1 MHLFFSEATLVEGYK
16 ELAKEVPDGEDRIAF
31 RISER
36 EDGSE
41 YFSYINHM
49 SIKRF
54 NRILKDKGITPAYL
68 RHISLRSFLKPLAKI
83 PLLKE
88 MFVKMVVCVFEK

>member
-1 MHLFFSEATLVEGYK
+1 MHLFFSETTLVEGYK
-16 ELAKEVPDGEDRIAF
+16 ELAKSVPDGGDRVAF
-31 RISER
+31 RISKR
-36 EDGSE
+36 KDGSE

-68 RHISLRSFLKPLAKI
+68 RHIPLRGFLKPLAKL